1 MRNFIHAFLFFV
13 IIPCYSGF
21 AQKDTSSVADT
32 IESAK
37 GVVILHKNFTWEYLQ
52 NEPVMLSIE
61 DDTTGITS
69 YKWCTT
75 RCFTQQGVPDSIHD
89 TTLTLLTPD
98 KSFVLP
104 RYGRLFRGFTYAH
117 KGLDIGLKRGD
128 TVEAAFDG
136 VVRYAKYNHGG
147 FGNLVIIRHY
157 NGLETYYAHLSK
169 IKVKEYQVVK
179 AGELVGLGGSTGRSR
194 APHLHFEVRYNDAP
208 LDPQKIIDYE
218 NQKLIANTFHISKMA
233 FYPSDY
239 DGTAVIYKIRSGD
252 TIGRIARKYKTSIK
266 AICSMNKLKTSSRLR
281 VGSAIRVR

>member
-1 MRNFIHAFLFFV
+1 MRNFFCLFLLFAL
-13 IIPCYSGF
+13 IPGFSGF
-21 AQKDTSSVADT
+21 AQRDAVSVMDTVESS
-32 IESAK
+32 K
-37 GVVILHKNFTWEYLQ
+37 GVVVLYKNSTWEYLQ

-75 RCFTQQGVPDSIHD
+75 RCFTQQCIPDSIHD
-89 TTLTLLTPD
+89 TTLTLTSLD

-128 TVEAAFDG
+128 TVLAAFDG

-147 FGNLVIIRHY
+147 FGNLVIIRHF

-169 IKVKEYQVVK
+169 IKVKEYQVIK

-194 APHLHFEVRYNDAP
+194 APHLHFEVRYKDTP

-218 NQKLIANTFHISKMA
+218 CKSLISNVFSITKMA

-239 DGTAVIYKIRSGD
+239 DGTAVFYKIRKGD
-252 TIGRIARKYKTSIK
+252 SIGRIARKYKTSIK
-266 AICSMNKLKTSSRLR
+266 AICSMNKIKTTSRLR
-281 VGSAIRVR
+281 VGTPIRVR